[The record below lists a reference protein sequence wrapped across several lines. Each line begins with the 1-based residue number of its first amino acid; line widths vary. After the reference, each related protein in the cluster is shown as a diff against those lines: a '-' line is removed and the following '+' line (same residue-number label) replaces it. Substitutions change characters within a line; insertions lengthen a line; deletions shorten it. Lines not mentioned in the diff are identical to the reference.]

1 MNRSGA
7 DLADIQKCEKQLQN
21 YCFLGWLSNLLKLRN
36 ETISS
41 LKNDYE
47 NIDSSSDEEDKK
59 DEMPAISDDDT
70 GRMSDAE
77 SNASEQSVR
86 RKISPSMTSAK
97 ESSSRN
103 QSESIMVSGCRPGK
117 EKKQKKKERKR
128 YHPTG

>member
-36 ETISS
+36 ETRSS

-77 SNASEQSVR
+77 SNTSEQSIR

-103 QSESIMVSGCRPGK
+103 QSESIMVSGCRSGK

>member
-77 SNASEQSVR
+77 SNASEQSIR

-103 QSESIMVSGCRPGK
+103 QSESIMVSGCRSGK